1 MGRYRRI
8 ETEEEL
14 LFRSADDKR
23 FAFNEINEKNH
34 QEEGGDPYAIPY
46 FLTGRKSQDTT
57 PPTYRSG
64 RLHTN
69 SSGQTRHYLDWI
81 VAEESSSLLSLTEL

>member
-8 ETEEEL
+8 ETEEKL
-14 LFRSADDKR
+14 LFRASDDKR

-34 QEEGGDPYAIPY
+34 QEGGDPYAIPY